1 MTDENMR
8 NRQMALAA
16 IALDNTTADGQKPSF
31 EELWDWA
38 AGKTSGERA
47 AQIQS
52 HVARDGQ
59 IYTQWREIRLA
70 LQEESASDEV
80 RSSAS
85 VVTHRGNPV
94 MPDASAAGPDR
105 KSTGSSLMQTIL
117 SWLTPVQLGGGL
129 ATAAVL
135 GIAVSIGFN
144 QTKTPP
150 EDFWTDWQ
158 QPKSLEAPAM
168 DEAQSS
174 ELQAFLAG
182 MGQQMRALSIPA
194 VDPVGRAF
202 PDSVPE
208 CVESDPQCEQ
218 RRAMLSEL
226 GQLSVLSKLECMVSD
241 SAAPDRKQRLREILQ
256 ALEDDQSAGRLISPL
271 QNWAAA
277 EATTD
282 RCGAVSSLISR
293 GLLGI
298 ESAGI

>member
-1 MTDENMR
+1 MTEENMR
-8 NRQMALAA
+8 DHQMALAA
-16 IALDNTTADGQKPSF
+16 IALDNATADGQKPSF

-38 AGKTSGERA
+38 AGKISGERA
-47 AQIQS
+47 TQIQS

-70 LQEESASDEV
+70 LQEDSVSDDV
-80 RSSAS
+80 RSSTSAVSQRSDS
-85 VVTHRGNPV
+85 VVTG
-94 MPDASAAGPDR
+94 ASATASDR
-105 KSTGSSLMQTIL
+105 KGAGSSFMETIL
-117 SWLTPVQLGGGL
+117 GWLTPVQLGGGL

-135 GIAVSIGFN
+135 GIAVSIGLN
-144 QTKTPP
+144 QTKSPP
-150 EDFWTDWQ
+150 ENFWADWQ
-158 QPKSLEAPAM
+158 QPKSLQAPAV

-194 VDPVGRAF
+194 VDPVGREF
-202 PDSVPE
+202 PDKVPE
-208 CVESDPQCEQ
+208 CVESDDQCEQ
-218 RRAMLSEL
+218 RREMLSEL

-241 SAAPDRKQRLREILQ
+241 TASPARKQRLQEIVQ
-256 ALEDDQSAGRLISPL
+256 ALESDQVAGRLISPL
-271 QNWAAA
+271 RSWAAA
-277 EATTD
+277 DATAD